1 MLYEC
6 CMTVLKVSDAA
17 NDVAGPQVT
26 IEEANDFR
34 IGSNRHKVLAL
45 PIEKGYHVTF
55 YHIKISA

>member
-1 MLYEC
+1 
-6 CMTVLKVSDAA
+6 MTVLKVSDAA